1 MLQKFGF
8 SQYESQVY
16 QTLVTSEEP
25 MDATHIVTY
34 SGVPKAKVYEV
45 LSRMIEKGMI
55 LDTVSEKKKLY
66 SALPLSIAIEK
77 LTKEFEANI
86 RALQA
91 TKPKRT
97 IADDRVWS
105 LKNGASIHAQCKQ
118 MIAEASESIFISAWR
133 DTFADYVPLLE
144 EKERQ
149 GIAVTAL
156 VVGEM
161 EADLANVHVLLP
173 AEEHHKLEQF
183 QLIIAD
189 EKAGLFAGGG
199 HGRWQAMKT
208 MSPPFVKFFI
218 EFFFHD
224 LALAKIAEKYGDQF
238 MQDEEIRNILLR
250 LRY

>member
-66 SALPLSIAIEK
+66 SALPLSIAIKK

-86 RALQA
+86 QALQA
-91 TKPKRT
+91 AKPKRT

-118 MIAEASESIFISAWR
+118 MIAEASESIFISAWH

-173 AEEHHKLEQF
+173 ADEHHKLEQF
-183 QLIIAD
+183 QLIIVD
-189 EKAGLFAGGG
+189 EKTGLFAGGE

-238 MQDEEIRNILLR
+238 MRDEEIPSILLR

>member
-25 MDATHIVTY
+25 MDATHIVKN

-66 SALPLSIAIEK
+66 CALPLSLAIEK

-86 RALQA
+86 QALQTA
-91 TKPKRT
+91 KPKPT
-97 IADDRVWS
+97 TADDRVWS
-105 LKNGASIHAQCKQ
+105 LKSGTSIQAQCKD
-118 MIAEASESIFISAWR
+118 MIVGANESILISAWR
-133 DTFADYVPLLE
+133 DTFSDYVPLLQ

-156 VVGEM
+156 VVGEV
-161 EADLANVHVLLP
+161 EASLANVHILLP
-173 AEEHHKLEQF
+173 ADEHHMLESF
-183 QLIIAD
+183 QLVITD
-189 EKAGLFAGGG
+189 EKTGLFAGEE

-208 MSPPFVKFFI
+208 MSPPFVKFFT

-224 LALAKIAEKYGDQF
+224 LALAKIAEKYGDLFIQ
-238 MQDEEIRNILLR
+238 EEDIRNILLR